1 MNIEEYISTGVLEAY
16 VLGELT
22 PKQRLDVESKLQQEP
37 ALREELRVIE
47 LTLEAFVHKGAFKP
61 GDGVRSALLSKL
73 EVQKEAKVVPINS
86 QGAKLAMAAS
96 VAIALL
102 TSYLSYYYY
111 GQFQQT
117 SQTLGNLVAQSQQLA
132 QDYSVVN
139 ERLDKMQS
147 DLSIMGSAAFSR
159 IIMKGTDNAPDAMAS
174 VYWNSGTEEVYL
186 SIHQMKTLTQ
196 ESQYQLWAI
205 VEGKPVNA
213 GVFDM
218 NPGGLL
224 AMKSVSGASAFA
236 VTVEPRGGMPTP
248 NMATM
253 QVIGTM
259 PKTS

>member
-22 PKQRLDVESKLQQEP
+22 PTQRLNVESKLRQEP
-37 ALREELRVIE
+37 TLREELRLIE
-47 LTLEAFVHKGAFKP
+47 QTLEALAQRGAIKP
-61 GDGVRSALLSKL
+61 GEGVRSALLSKL
-73 EVQKEAKVVPINS
+73 DGQKEAKVVPINS
-86 QGAKLAMAAS
+86 QPTKLAMAAS

-111 GQFQQT
+111 RQYQQT

-139 ERLDKMQS
+139 ERLDKMQN

-174 VYWNSGTEEVYL
+174 VYWNSATEEVYL
-186 SIHQMKTLTQ
+186 SIHQMKALTQ

-218 NPGGLL
+218 DPGGLL
-224 AMKSVSGASAFA
+224 AMKPVSGASAFA

-259 PKTS
+259 PKT

>member
-1 MNIEEYISTGVLEAY
+1 MNVEEYISTGVLEAY

-22 PKQRLDVESKLQQEP
+22 PTQRLDVESKLRQEP
-37 ALREELRVIE
+37 ALMEELRVIE
-47 LTLEAFVHKGAFKP
+47 LTLEAFVQRGAIKP
-61 GDGVRSALLSKL
+61 GEGVRSGLLSKL
-73 EVQKEAKVVPINS
+73 DVQKKAKVVPISS
-86 QGAKLAMAAS
+86 QGTKLAIAAS

-111 GQFQQT
+111 GQYQQT

-139 ERLDKMQS
+139 DRLDKMQN

-159 IIMKGTDNAPDAMAS
+159 IIMKGTENAPNAMAS
-174 VYWNSGTEEVYL
+174 VYWNSATEEVYL
-186 SIHQMKTLTQ
+186 SIHQMKALTQ

-259 PKTS
+259 PKT